1 MYIEEYTTYQESEV
15 LALYG
20 SVGWTAYTEQ
30 PEALR
35 RGFAGSLLTLASR
48 ENGTLVGLLRAV
60 GDGCTVVLVQDLLV
74 RPDHHR
80 HGADAGGAGALPIGA
95 AGAAADGRHGE
106 NQGVLPVAGSA
117 DTAGAGVLRLHAPVK
132 PHGGECPWTLSP
144 MLCPVYR
151 AVSAGSG
158 SAAPAD
164 SDSDSG
170 SGSACSASADSGS
183 ADSGSADFCRTLR
196 HLLPYLRYSF
206 SLPENRRSIHPPVK
220 NFRRQIKNP
229 LDRREERWYTTKENK
244 EGRMHPP
251 HLQQRQRGQQRVW
264 RRPGRGA
271 GFVVRMQ
278 LCIRV
283 FIF

>member
-1 MYIEEYTTYQESEV
+1 MHIEEYTTYQESEV

-35 RGFAGSLLTLASR
+35 RGFAGSLLTLAAR
-48 ENGTLVGLLRAV
+48 ENGALVGLLRAV

-74 RPDHHR
+74 RPDHQR
-80 HGADAGGAGALPIGA
+80 RGIGTALMQA
-95 AGAAADGRHGE
+95 ALERFRSVRQAAADGRHGE

-132 PHGGECPWTLSP
+132 PHGGGCPWTPSP

-164 SDSDSG
+164 SDSGSG
-170 SGSACSASADSGS
+170 SGSACSAS

-229 LDRREERWYTTKENK
+229 LDRREERWYTTEENK

-271 GFVVRMQ
+271 DFVVRMQ

>member
-1 MYIEEYTTYQESEV
+1 MHIEEYTTYQESEV

-35 RGFAGSLLTLASR
+35 RGFAGSLLTLAAR

-74 RPDHHR
+74 RPDPPAAGNR

-106 NQGVLPVAGSA
+106 NQEVLPVAGSA

-132 PHGGECPWTLSP
+132 PHGGECPWTPSS

-164 SDSDSG
+164 SDSG
-170 SGSACSASADSGS
+170 FGSACSASADSGS
-183 ADSGSADFCRTLR
+183 ADFCRTSR

-220 NFRRQIKNP
+220 KISG
-229 LDRREERWYTTKENK
+229 
-244 EGRMHPP
+244 GR
-251 HLQQRQRGQQRVW
+251 
-264 RRPGRGA
+264 
-271 GFVVRMQ
+271 
-278 LCIRV
+278 
-283 FIF
+283 